1 MKLFLLTSFKHMV
14 PSQSSLLQSVAQAA
28 THSACNQVSMC
39 AWHLQF
45 RYIVDGVWKWAE
57 DEPAVRDDE
66 GNYIN
71 VMEVHEYVP
80 ENLESL
86 SGFEPPA
93 SPPSRCVS
101 HVHA

>member
-1 MKLFLLTSFKHMV
+1 MKLLLVTSFRHMV
-14 PSQSSLLQSVAQAA
+14 SCRSSADARA
-28 THSACNQVSMC
+28 ACNRVSLF

-45 RYIVDGVWKWAE
+45 RFIVDGVWRWAE

>member
-1 MKLFLLTSFKHMV
+1 
-14 PSQSSLLQSVAQAA
+14 
-28 THSACNQVSMC
+28 
-39 AWHLQF
+39 
-45 RYIVDGVWKWAE
+45 VDGVWKWAE

-101 HVHA
+101 HVHALLVVRQPALPVLCIGLISCPYAVMVGDLISKVYRQIII

>member
-1 MKLFLLTSFKHMV
+1 M
-14 PSQSSLLQSVAQAA
+14 
-28 THSACNQVSMC
+28 
-39 AWHLQF
+39 
-45 RYIVDGVWKWAE
+45 DGVWKWAE

-93 SPPSRCVS
+93 SPPSRCVR
-101 HVHA
+101 HMHALLGVRQPALPVRSIGLISCP